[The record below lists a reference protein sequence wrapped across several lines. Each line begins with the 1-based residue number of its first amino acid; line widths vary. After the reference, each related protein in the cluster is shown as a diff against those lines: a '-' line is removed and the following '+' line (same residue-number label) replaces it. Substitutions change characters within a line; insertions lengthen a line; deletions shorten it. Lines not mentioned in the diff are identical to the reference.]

1 MVDAE
6 CSGTERALDSLRFT
20 LQLLRPDGLVFD
32 QLHDVIVNR
41 EAADVHGLDVVVGRA
56 GHRRNLRLPDQ
67 GNWRSLRSESVTRS
81 ALVVLVA
88 EAEELVGAP
97 RLVHDPMAARGVPA
111 HVTVLHPFRSVVD
124 DVTVR
129 EIGTIASRI
138 GSFDATFASV
148 DRFPGVVLFLSP
160 EPLERFKALT
170 RVFVEAFPDCPPYG
184 GAFADP
190 HPHLTVGSQID
201 DATADSLERAIAHG
215 LPLTTR
221 VDQLTLLVEDNEGRW
236 TVSQAWSLAG
246 STSA

>member
-1 MVDAE
+1 M
-6 CSGTERALDSLRFT
+6 
-20 LQLLRPDGLVFD
+20 
-32 QLHDVIVNR
+32 
-41 EAADVHGLDVVVGRA
+41 
-56 GHRRNLRLPDQ
+56 
-67 GNWRSLRSESVTRS
+67 
-81 ALVVLVA
+81 VLVA
-88 EAEELVGAP
+88 EAEELVGAQ

-124 DVTVR
+124 DVTAG
-129 EIGTIASRI
+129 EIGMIASRI
-138 GSFDATFASV
+138 GSFDATFAVV

-201 DATADSLERAIAHG
+201 DATADLVERAIVGG
-215 LPLTTR
+215 LPLATR
-221 VDQLTLLVEDNEGRW
+221 VDRLTLLVEDDEGRW
-236 TVSQAWSLAG
+236 TVSQTWPLAG